1 MKLIR
6 GLLLGLLAA
15 GALAVRVRAASTST
29 VEEAFLQAWES
40 TQKNDPKT
48 VVFEKKSPRLYRF
61 KTTRF
66 PFDGELKV
74 LNVTVNEGFG
84 DDADLPAVGKYGF
97 AEVELVG
104 WSKEDTIRYAQ
115 SYALWTQT
123 HTLYHDAKGNR
134 WLPTVEYFKSVRNNA
149 GGAVRRSGWATAS
162 TYLNYLWILL
172 LVYFMG
178 VLFVSGKRVRRNFK
192 QIEESIQLSR
202 RSVALQEEAVP
213 KQRALLEET
222 NRLLKEILESLK
234 KGSPAS

>member
-1 MKLIR
+1 MKLLR
-6 GLLLGLLAA
+6 GLLIGLLTA
-15 GALAVRVRAASTST
+15 GALGGRVRAAATTT
-29 VEEAFLQAWES
+29 VEEAFLQAWEA
-40 TQKNDPKT
+40 TQKSDPKT
-48 VVFEKKSPRLYRF
+48 AVFEKKAPGRYHF

-104 WSKEDTIRYAQ
+104 WSKDDLMRYAQ

-134 WLPTVEYFKSVRNNA
+134 WLPTVEYFKSVRNA
-149 GGAVRRSGWATAS
+149 AVPVRRSLWASLS

-172 LVYFMG
+172 LVYFVG

-202 RSVALQEEAVP
+202 RSVALQEESVP

-222 NRLLKEILESLK
+222 NRLLTEILANLK
-234 KGSPAS
+234 KGPPAP

>member
-1 MKLIR
+1 MKLLR
-6 GLLLGLLAA
+6 GLLIGLLAA
-15 GALAVRVRAASTST
+15 GALVLRARAASTAT
-29 VEEAFLQAWES
+29 VEEAFLQAWEG
-40 TQKNDPKT
+40 TQKSDPKT
-48 VVFEKKSPRLYRF
+48 VVFEKKAPGRYHF

-84 DDADLPAVGKYGF
+84 DDEDLPTVGKYGF

-104 WSKEDTIRYAQ
+104 WSKDDLMRYAQ

-123 HTLYHDAKGNR
+123 HTLYHDAKGHR
-134 WLPTVEYFKSVRNNA
+134 WLPTVEYFKSVRNA
-149 GGAVRRSGWATAS
+149 AVPARRSLWSGLS
-162 TYLNYLWILL
+162 TYLNYLWIFLL
-172 LVYFMG
+172 LYFMG

-222 NRLLKEILESLK
+222 NRLLKEILENLK
-234 KGSPAS
+234 KGPPAP